1 MVLAVSAAL
10 TSAGGFAVS
19 TSLQHRA
26 AHSLAASE
34 VTASQFLRRLL
45 AQPSWLVGII
55 MGALAF
61 GFHALAVSQGALA
74 LVQPIIVSGIVM
86 AVPVRGFLDR
96 RRPSAHDLRWAGV
109 TAVGLGV
116 FIVAA
121 NPTAGHAATTGGIT
135 VLLLAVGAAAALV
148 LKEAASRTRQA
159 HARGVILG
167 CSAGIVFGLLAGLM
181 KESVQ
186 TLTSTGMIGLVGS
199 WSFWV
204 MIVVGVCGISLN
216 QRAYQ
221 AAPLA
226 ASMPVLNVVAV
237 LVTVVFGLW
246 VFGETPSHSPGALL
260 AELTGL
266 IAVLVGLRQLL
277 RPAPGRVVGSL
288 AGDSSLPAARI
299 AAP

>member
-10 TSAGGFAVS
+10 TSACGFAVS

-45 AQPSWLVGII
+45 AQPLWLVGII
-55 MGALAF
+55 VGALAF

-74 LVQPIIVSGIVM
+74 MVQPIIVSGIVL
-86 AVPVRGFLDR
+86 AVPARAILDR

-109 TAVGLGV
+109 TAAGLAV

-121 NPTAGHAATTGGIT
+121 NPTTGHAAIGGRIT
-135 VLLLAVGAAAALV
+135 MLLLAVGAATALV
-148 LKEAASRTRQA
+148 LGKAASRAPDAR
-159 HARGVILG
+159 ARGVILG
-167 CSAGIVFGLLAGLM
+167 CSAGIVFGMLAGLM

-186 TLTSTGMIGLVGS
+186 TLTSAGLISLVGN
-199 WSFWV
+199 WPFWA
-204 MIVVGVCGISLN
+204 MIVAGVCGISLN

-237 LVTVVFGLW
+237 LVTIVSGLVVFG
-246 VFGETPSHSPGALL
+246 EIPAHSPPELL
-260 AELTGL
+260 AELGAL
-266 IAVLVGLRQLL
+266 LGVLLGLRQLL
-277 RPAPGRVVGSL
+277 RQEPPPAGGSPT
-288 AGDSSLPAARI
+288 AEVSMPATHV